1 MIKILY
7 FASLKEAAKR
17 ESEQVDAAGKTIA
30 ELKALL
36 MERHSITLDGAM
48 TAVNEEFTEDETIL
62 YDLDTVA
69 FIPPVSGG

>member
-1 MIKILY
+1 MIRILY

-62 YDLDTVA
+62 NDLDTVA

>member
-1 MIKILY
+1 MITILY

-62 YDLDTVA
+62 HDLDTVA

>member
-1 MIKILY
+1 MIRILY
-7 FASLKEAAKR
+7 FASLKEAAKH

-62 YDLDTVA
+62 NDLDTVA